1 MTSIS
6 LISYIFFLPIRVFFP
21 QTLTIHRTA
30 QGKSGD
36 HFCSTLRHALT
47 HSRTLNDYHSRTL
60 NDCHSRTL
68 NDYHSRTLN
77 DYHSNIKWL
86 SCIFNRTA
94 CIYQIATR
102 WDLLPYWITI
112 WMIEDVILI
121 FVYVLDGLILGFC
134 YSNLTLETDRLKL
147 VPTIPL
153 VLQDWPSVL
162 VTPSHVISYGHTLT
176 KTNLVSYRHN
186 I

>member
-6 LISYIFFLPIRVFFP
+6 LISYIFFLPIRVFFHKHWRFTG
-21 QTLTIHRTA
+21 QHRGSQGTIFVPLY
-30 QGKSGD
+30 D
-36 HFCSTLRHALT
+36 F
-47 HSRTLNDYHSRTL
+47 HSFTK
-60 NDCHSRTL
+60 
-68 NDYHSRTLN
+68 
-77 DYHSNIKWL
+77 IKWL

-94 CIYQIATR
+94 SIYQIATR
-102 WDLLPYWITI
+102 WDLPPYWITI

-121 FVYVLDGLILGFC
+121 FVYVLDGLILGLC
-134 YSNLTLETDRLKL
+134 CSNLTRETDGLKL
-147 VPTIPL
+147 APTIPL